1 MAVALADILARLDAM
16 EQAVAQL
23 QRAHQQPAGPRRQTG
38 DSVQTLDYDAF

>member
-23 QRAHQQPAGPRRQTG
+23 LRAHQQPAAPRRQSS
-38 DSVQTLDYDAF
+38 DSVQTLDYNAF